1 MLPSLKLGLLEAL
14 PWTVGM
20 SRSPT
25 SSGTRSA
32 TSSVMFEEPRD
43 DSVLYGLFIP
53 TTTLLL

>member
-14 PWTVGM
+14 PWTVGI
-20 SRSPT
+20 SPT